1 MDMIKKAAAVKRL
14 AGLELNDLLL
24 SKNIPADVFDDVRV
38 SSAGTRVHD
47 TNGSLLFRRV
57 SLKRG
62 RDEVGFADIA
72 VNPALGSPFL
82 SASSGQVWNEKA
94 LVEQGTR
101 AAKRQLKRIRYDSVR
116 FVAYSYPKLAL
127 QFLLKNQE
135 VGMIE
140 LFTWKPIPAMKR
152 RESGVPP
159 SHFER
164 WSLLDEMPEKKVKTN
179 ISRFN
184 KRISQWEEICPER
197 KPPRRFKPEIVRLR
211 EFKRL
216 VDIEFVPRVVQRE
229 LHHSPQNADH
239 FPCYELRSQITNV
252 WCVAASVQMVLDFYR
267 YNYDQPRLATELGLG
282 TIAVPNG
289 LPYSRVGDV
298 VTVLE
303 NLTGNALNATMNTSP
318 NWSEFVA
325 QIRANRPMVSFVPG
339 HSRTVAGFTS
349 GPGVLG
355 NRFRG
360 LLVYDP
366 WPPSPSSPVTP
377 MTGGVITRW
386 ENFDTTTYSHT
397 YTTELVL
404 H

>member
-1 MDMIKKAAAVKRL
+1 MDMIKSSAAVKRL

-24 SKNIPADVFDDVRV
+24 SKNLPASVFDDTRV
-38 SSAGTRVHD
+38 SSAGTPVYD

-72 VNPALGSPFL
+72 VNPALGAPFL
-82 SASSGQVWNEKA
+82 SASSGQPWNEKA
-94 LVEQGTR
+94 LVEQGVR
-101 AAKRQLKRIRYDSVR
+101 AVKGQFRRIVHDSVR

-127 QFLLKNQE
+127 QFLLKGE
-135 VGMIE
+135 EIGMLE
-140 LFTWKPIPAMKR
+140 LFTWKPVPPMKA
-152 RESGVPP
+152 RETGVPP
-159 SHFER
+159 ANFER
-164 WSLLDEMPEKKVKTN
+164 WSLLDEMPARTVKAN
-179 ISRFN
+179 VDRFN
-184 KRISQWEEICPER
+184 RRILQWEEICPES

-211 EFKRL
+211 EFERL
-216 VDIEFVPRVVQRE
+216 IDVQFVPRVIQRE
-229 LHHSPQNADH
+229 LHYSLENADH

-252 WCVAASVQMVLDFYR
+252 WCVAASVQMLLLFYR
-267 YNYDQPRLATELGLG
+267 YNYDQVRLATDLGLG
-282 TIAVPNG
+282 TIAHPNG

-303 NLTGNALNATMNTSP
+303 NLSGNALNATMITNP
-318 NWSEFVA
+318 NWSQFVA
-325 QIRANRPMVSFVPG
+325 EIRANRPMVSFVPG

-355 NRFRG
+355 NQFHG

-366 WPPSPSSPVTP
+366 WPPSPSTPVTP

-386 ENFDTTTYSHT
+386 ENFDTTTYTHM
-397 YTTELVL
+397 YTAELVL